1 MPYQNAKGIKMDEI
15 NFTGKRPSLAQC
27 TKAAKQSA
35 AKGNKAIRLLWGENW
50 LEISQ
55 QTNGRWTGYGWLK
68 TIDADKVAQALNQ
81 GDALNQAFDDP
92 IKFMREHFTIVH
104 VR

>member
-1 MPYQNAKGIKMDEI
+1 MDEI

-92 IKFMREHFTIVH
+92 VKFMREHFTIIH
-104 VR
+104 VS

>member
-1 MPYQNAKGIKMDEI
+1 MDEI

>member
-1 MPYQNAKGIKMDEI
+1 MDEI

-50 LEISQ
+50 LEVRQ

-81 GDALNQAFDDP
+81 VDALNQAFDDP
-92 IKFMREHFTIVH
+92 VKFMREHFTIVH